1 MLRSIEVKLFSG
13 MMMAEHVMQRVA
25 NFLNLPNEV
34 VRRKNLMKA
43 GDVYPLGQR
52 SNQYIASMS
61 HLKLRFSIIL

>member
-1 MLRSIEVKLFSG
+1 MHHKVRIGINLNTMRSVKVKLYLG

-52 SNQYIASMS
+52 SKQ
-61 HLKLRFSIIL
+61 

>member
-1 MLRSIEVKLFSG
+1 MLHKVRIRINLIILRSIEVKLFSG

-52 SNQYIASMS
+52 RN
-61 HLKLRFSIIL
+61 

>member
-52 SNQYIASMS
+52 RN
-61 HLKLRFSIIL
+61 

>member
-1 MLRSIEVKLFSG
+1 MHHKVRIGINLNTMRSVKVKLYLG

-25 NFLNLPNEV
+25 NFLNLPNEI

-52 SNQYIASMS
+52 SKQ
-61 HLKLRFSIIL
+61 

>member
-1 MLRSIEVKLFSG
+1 
-13 MMMAEHVMQRVA
+13 MAEHVMQRVA

-52 SNQYIASMS
+52 SNVFIATICVVT
-61 HLKLRFSIIL
+61 LIIWRISVT